1 MVKKKIP
8 KAWKKIAKMKY
19 EVWTAK
25 NNPYGSKGKYISQ
38 FVTKNQLKNMFK
50 KINQ

>member
-1 MVKKKIP
+1 MAKRP
-8 KAWKKIAKMKY
+8 KVY

-38 FVTKNQLKNMFK
+38 FHTKKEAEKYMRRNKPVRYKLK
-50 KINQ
+50 KIY